1 VSAPDPEI
9 TDRETV
15 FWDLAA
21 ELQAEDPAV
30 AEGTI
35 MSSRCMRVGG
45 EFFSAMFTKDQA
57 LVVKLPADRV
67 TELVDTG
74 EGQPFAPAGKVFR
87 EWVAVPDLDEDR
99 WRALMA
105 EARDFVAAVER

>member
-1 VSAPDPEI
+1 MSA
-9 TDRETV
+9 TDHETT

-21 ELQAEDPAV
+21 EIQAADPAV

-45 EFFSAMFTKDQA
+45 EFFSAVNLKERA
-57 LVVKLPADRV
+57 LIVKLPADRV
-67 TELVDTG
+67 AELIEAG

-87 EWVAVPDLDEDR
+87 EWLAVPDLDEDR
-99 WRALMA
+99 WRSLMV
-105 EARDFVAAVER
+105 EARDFVANAA

>member
-1 VSAPDPEI
+1 MSGPDPEP

-67 TELVDTG
+67 AELVEAG

-87 EWVAVPDLDEDR
+87 EWVAVPELGENR
-99 WRALMA
+99 WRALMV
-105 EARDFVAAVER
+105 EARDFVATGTR

>member
-1 VSAPDPEI
+1 VRPTE
-9 TDRETV
+9 REST

-21 ELQAEDPAV
+21 ELQADDPAV

-35 MSSRCMRVGG
+35 MGSRCMRVHG
-45 EFFSAMFTKDQA
+45 EFFSALFAKEQA

-67 TELVDTG
+67 TALVSAG
-74 EGQPFAPAGKVFR
+74 EEEPFAPAGKVFR
-87 EWVAVPDLDEDR
+87 EWVAVAELDDAR

-105 EARDFVAAVER
+105 EARDFVSRSAT